1 MCVRWFKL
9 GKNHTNCQTK
19 FYSHHCQTICTD
31 HSQGCTFQWST
42 RGISQRSAAHFL
54 MAVKSPQVPFSEVV
68 WGIRSP
74 LSHSLSDRHWC
85 FILQGLPLQ
94 AVFIDIWFLIWLEG
108 YALLDNSALKY
119 FWECQHKVL
128 YGKTVSRSSL
138 GPPGNPKKNTFLRR
152 HFRFYS
158 KFKVYWEMAWVQWAE
173 TWPIKFSIYCKKQS
187 LTRGVGQAFSLST

>member
-1 MCVRWFKL
+1 MHLPVVYKRNLPKVCSTFSYGSQVTPGPIFRSGLRDQEPTLSQPVR
-9 GKNHTNCQTK
+9 QTLMLHSPI
-19 FYSHHCQTICTD
+19 FISHI
-31 HSQGCTFQWST
+31 F
-42 RGISQRSAAHFL
+42 IS
-54 MAVKSPQVPFSEVV
+54 P
-68 WGIRSP
+68 I
-74 LSHSLSDRHWC
+74 
-85 FILQGLPLQ
+85 PLQ

-128 YGKTVSRSSL
+128 YGKRVSRSSL